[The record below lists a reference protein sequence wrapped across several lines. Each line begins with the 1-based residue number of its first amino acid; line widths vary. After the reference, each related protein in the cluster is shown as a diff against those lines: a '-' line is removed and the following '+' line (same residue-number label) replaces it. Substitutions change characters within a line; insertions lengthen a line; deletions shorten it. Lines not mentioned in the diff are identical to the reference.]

1 MKLSFKLF
9 QKNIRAE
16 QEKIYDQCHRKL
28 YFTALRILNNQF
40 EAEEVMHD
48 TLLKYFSTES
58 QFDTI
63 GERDSWMSRVC
74 INMAIDIIRKRKV
87 ENSKLE
93 MAEVEE
99 TVEILS
105 TTKYY
110 LQQSED
116 EQISLKGVTPQ
127 MIKEAMGTLSDG
139 YRTVLSLYLF
149 EGYDYEEISKILG
162 IKEVSV
168 RTQFIRGKANL
179 IDKINCLKERQKINY
194 GTY

>member
-1 MKLSFKLF
+1 MKLTFKLF

-28 YFTALRILNNQF
+28 YFTAFRILNNQF

-48 TLLKYFSTES
+48 TLLKYFSIES
-58 QFDTI
+58 KFDTI

-74 INMAIDIIRKRKV
+74 INMAIDLIRKRKV

-93 MAEVEE
+93 MIEVENRKATLDYSLE
-99 TVEILS
+99 PQEPELLS
-105 TTKYY
+105 
-110 LQQSED
+110 
-116 EQISLKGVTPQ
+116 IKGVTPQ

-149 EGYDYEEISKILG
+149 EGYDFEEISKILG

-168 RTQFIRGKANL
+168 RTQFIRGRSSL
-179 IDKINCLKERQKINY
+179 IDKFDSLKEKQRINY
-194 GTY
+194 ERY